1 MKRIVSILFA
11 GLLLIVAAS
20 ARADIFVLA
29 SGGQVRGE
37 MVVSPDVPKDRWVI
51 RTASGG
57 EVTVEK
63 NQITKIDPQSAAE
76 LEYEK
81 IRPTYADTV
90 DGQWKLAVWCLEHS
104 LLKQRQTHLERIIVL
119 DPDHKKA
126 RGALGYSFI
135 DGRWIQPDDLMK
147 ERGYVRYKNT
157 WKLPQ
162 EVELAE
168 QKRKQE
174 AAERAWFT
182 KVKSWRTAI
191 DARPDR
197 AQQLT
202 DDLFAK
208 ADSAAVPAV
217 QRMLTNE
224 SVRKV
229 KIMLIDELV
238 RLGTPEALRTVITCT
253 LDDLDEEVRLSALDS
268 LGATKHPEL
277 AANYVKALKD
287 RDNTRVN
294 RAAYCLGKLGEKSA
308 VSPLIGAL
316 RTKHTYTEPGAN
328 PGQTTTTFGSGPG
341 MSSGGMSVGG
351 GSKEVHLWIE
361 NQEVLRA
368 LVALTGENFEFD
380 QRAWK
385 SWYASQRKPVTL
397 DARRGE

>member
-1 MKRIVSILFA
+1 MKQIIAAMFA
-11 GLLLIVAAS
+11 GPLLFVAS

-57 EVTVEK
+57 EVTIEK
-63 NQITKIDPQSAAE
+63 NQVTKIDPQSAAE

-90 DGQWKLAVWCLEHS
+90 DGQWKLAVWCLDHS

-147 ERGYVRYKNT
+147 QRGYVRYKNS

-162 EVELAE
+162 EVELLE
-168 QKRKQE
+168 RKRKQE
-174 AAERAWFT
+174 IAERDWFG
-182 KVKSWRTAI
+182 KVKRWRGAI
-191 DARPDR
+191 DARPDKM
-197 AQQLT
+197 QQLT

-208 ADSAAVPAV
+208 ADAAAVPAV
-217 QRMLTNE
+217 ERMLANE

-229 KIMLIDELV
+229 KIILIDELV
-238 RLGTPEALRTVITCT
+238 RLGTPDALAVVIART
-253 LDDLDEEVRLSALDS
+253 LDDPDEEVRLSALDS
-268 LGATKHPEL
+268 LAATKHPEL
-277 AANYVKALKD
+277 AKNYVNALKD

-294 RAAYCLGKLGEKSA
+294 RAAFCLGKLGDKSA
-308 VSPLIGAL
+308 VIWLIGAL
-316 RTKHTYTEPGAN
+316 RTKHTFTEPGAN
-328 PGQTTTTFGSGPG
+328 PGQMSTTFGSGPG
-341 MSSGGMSVGG
+341 TTGGGLSVGG
-351 GSKEVHLWIE
+351 GPKSVHVWLE
-361 NQEVLRA
+361 NNEVLRA
-368 LVALTGENFEFD
+368 LVALTGENFEFN
-380 QRAWK
+380 QQAWK
-385 SWYASQRKPVTL
+385 SWYASQKKPAIV